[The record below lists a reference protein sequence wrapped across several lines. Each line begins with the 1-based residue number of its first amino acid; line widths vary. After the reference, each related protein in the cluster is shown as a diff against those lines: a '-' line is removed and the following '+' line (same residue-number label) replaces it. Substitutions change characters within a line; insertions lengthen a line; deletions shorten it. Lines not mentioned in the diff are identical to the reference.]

1 MWKLR
6 KVYATNIVSFRELE
20 MNVNEDV
27 ATLIFG
33 MNMDNENQRNNGSG
47 KSSLIE
53 AIAFG
58 ITGDTLRKVDTD
70 EIIND
75 AAEHASV
82 QLIFENT
89 FDRNCFTVERIIH
102 RKGAQEIS
110 CDMYNPEGEKINVDR
125 TVQPTVNDYN
135 KYILEELGLTKDD
148 IYSCFI
154 LCKNK
159 YKSFL
164 EASDR
169 SKKELINRFSN
180 GQLVDQSIEQL
191 RKDMEP
197 VYKDLLQ
204 KDGEVTKLVGKIEA
218 LDEQLQKA
226 VADEQD
232 AQASK
237 EQKISQIEKDIE
249 ETRGNLRSLKETVK
263 KANDRLDTID
273 AYGDE
278 LEKLEDSGKSLVDK
292 YHVIHDKFIEL
303 GIPVI
308 SDYEEKCKE
317 HQKKLN
323 DAELQ
328 MPLVKKE
335 ILDAEKRVE
344 AAESTLSKKKAE
356 HEKLKAEYADESKD
370 SKIRIEEIQL
380 KIEKLDKTLDK
391 TRTTIKEAQEDYN
404 EVDKDL
410 VRLRNLIQGKVTC
423 PKCGHEFILSEEGK
437 TLEDLRKEAQQCEK
451 DKTSIQE
458 EIDSLNKKYD
468 DAEKKRSDN
477 EQKVKDIKKGLSDK
491 NDKVIELG
499 NELRG
504 LQETFNIE
512 NQKLDTLKSRMTA
525 LQNTVKLSSGFMVD
539 LGKAM
544 FDEAFNAIDSRMDT
558 GEQFVKDKKAEITR
572 KEALVEQHQESI
584 KALRD
589 SSTGDITES
598 LKKSREDYEKQHGT
612 AVIARDKVKTEY
624 DKLQVQELYFS
635 DFKSYLANQK
645 IDAIAAITND
655 FLTKIGSDIRVE
667 LEGFKKLKSGKI
679 RDKITVRIL
688 RNGVDC
694 GSFEKFS
701 GGEKARVCLA
711 NILAMWQLTNSSC
724 ADGKG
729 LGLLIIDEVLDCS
742 DESGIASYCEAIN
755 KFGITT
761 LMVTQGLVAESY
773 PYRLLVTKSNGI
785 STIG

>member
-1 MWKLR
+1 MWKLK

-20 MNVNEDV
+20 MGVNEDV

-58 ITGDTLRKVDTD
+58 VTGDTLRKVDTD

-82 QLIFENT
+82 QLVFENT
-89 FDRNCFTVERIIH
+89 FNENRFVVERIIH
-102 RKGAQEIS
+102 RKGAQEIT
-110 CDMYNPEGEKINVDR
+110 CNMYDSEDNEINTDR

-180 GQLVDQSIEQL
+180 GQLVDQSLDQL

-197 VYKDLLQ
+197 VYKELLQ
-204 KDGEVTKLVGKIEA
+204 KDSEVTKLAGKIEA

-232 AQASK
+232 AQLSK
-237 EQKISQIEKDIE
+237 QQKIANLEKDIE
-249 ETRGNLRSLKETVK
+249 EIRGNIRSLKDLVK

-273 AYGDE
+273 AYGDV
-278 LEKLEDSGKSLVDK
+278 LEKLEDSDKSLVEK
-292 YHVIHDKFIEL
+292 YHIIRDKFVEL

-317 HQKKLN
+317 HQQKLKE
-323 DAELQ
+323 AELQ
-328 MPLVKKE
+328 MAPIKKN
-335 ILDAEKRVE
+335 IKDAEKKVE
-344 AAESTLSKKKAE
+344 MAESTLALKKTE
-356 HEKLKAEYADESKD
+356 HEKLKAEYADDTERSK
-370 SKIRIEEIQL
+370 SKIEEIQS

-410 VRLRNLIQGKVTC
+410 VRLKNLIQGKITC

-437 TLEDLRKEAQQCEK
+437 NLDDLKAEAQKCEEEK
-451 DKTSIQE
+451 ASIQK
-458 EIDSLNKKYD
+458 EIHSLNEKYD
-468 DAEKKRSDN
+468 DTEKKRSDN
-477 EQKVKDIKKGLSDK
+477 EKKVKEIKKELSDK
-491 NDKVIELG
+491 NDKVMELG
-499 NELRG
+499 DKL
-504 LQETFNIE
+504 
-512 NQKLDTLKSRMTA
+512 QKLQSDFSHEHQQLETLKSKMA
-525 LQNTVKLSSGFMVD
+525 SLQNTIKLSGDYMVD
-539 LGKAM
+539 LGKAL
-544 FDEAFNAIDSRMDT
+544 FDEAFNSIDTRIDA
-558 GEQFVKDKKAEITR
+558 GEQFVKDKESEITR
-572 KEALVEQHQESI
+572 KKALVEQYQESI
-584 KALRD
+584 KALQN
-589 SSTGDITES
+589 SSTGDITDS
-598 LKKSREDYEKQHGT
+598 LKKSREDYEKQHSV
-612 AVIARDKVKTEY
+612 AVVERDKVKVKY
-624 DKLQVQELYFS
+624 DKLQAQELCFT

-645 IDAIAAITND
+645 IDAIAVITND
-655 FLTKIGSDIRVE
+655 FLAKIGSDIRVE

-761 LMVTQGLVAESY
+761 LMVTQGYVAESY
-773 PYRLLVTKSNGI
+773 PYRLVVTKNNGV